1 MKNISSNRSI
11 FKTFLR
17 FMLKEVI
24 SPRSRLAIALLFII
38 FSPLH
43 LSSKNKSILTYNLKY
58 GIIKGGEAKIII
70 TDTVYNG
77 KPAIH
82 YYMEGRTTG
91 VTDRLFRVHNIYE
104 SIVDAK
110 TYLPYKAIRNAR
122 EGSYKYYNEVFFYP
136 NDSIFS
142 KRTGGLKVP
151 ENLTDILSVFF
162 YFVNQDYIN
171 RVERGKHIELPVI
184 NGHKVST
191 IKIKHNGIQ
200 TIDTELGKVTAY
212 ILLPELDKGKVLK
225 NSDGLHFYISEKDQV
240 PILFDLDLKV
250 GSLRAVL
257 SQYKRN
263 GADIKS
269 F

>member
-1 MKNISSNRSI
+1 MKNTSRYIGIVRAFPGNVLEKGNSQWVH
-11 FKTFLR
+11 L
-17 FMLKEVI
+17 VI
-24 SPRSRLAIALLFII
+24 VLLLIVC
-38 FSPLH
+38 SPLH
-43 LSSKNKSILTYNLKY
+43 LSAKNKSILTYSLKY

-77 KPAIH
+77 KAAIH
-82 YYMEGRTTG
+82 YFMEGRTTG

-122 EGSYKYYNEVFFYP
+122 EGSYKYYNEVIFYP

-142 KRTGGLKVP
+142 KRTGGIKVP
-151 ENLTDILSVFF
+151 KNLTDILSVFF
-162 YFVNQDYIN
+162 YFVNQDYIKS
-171 RVERGKHIELPVI
+171 VAKGKYVELPVI

-191 IKIKHNGIQ
+191 VKIKHDGIQ
-200 TIDTELGKVTAY
+200 TVDTELGKVSAY

-257 SQYKRN
+257 SHYTRN
-263 GADIKS
+263 GVAISS

>member
-1 MKNISSNRSI
+1 MENIYSYMGI
-11 FKTFLR
+11 FKAYIR

-24 SPRSRLAIALLFII
+24 SPRSRLVIASLFI
-38 FSPLH
+38 FCSPLH
-43 LSSKNKSILTYNLKY
+43 ITAKNKLILTYNLKY
-58 GIIKGGEAKIII
+58 GFVKGGEAKIII

-91 VTDRLFRVHNIYE
+91 VTDKLFRVHNIYE

-142 KRTGGLKVP
+142 KRTGGIKVP
-151 ENLTDILSVFF
+151 KNLTDILSVFF

-171 RVERGKHIELPVI
+171 RVEIGKHVELPVI
-184 NGHKVST
+184 NGHKVSN

-200 TIDTELGKVTAY
+200 TVDTELGKVSAY

-240 PILFDLDLKV
+240 PILFDLELRV

-257 SQYKRN
+257 SHYNRN
-263 GADIKS
+263 GTVIKS

>member
-1 MKNISSNRSI
+1 MKNISSNMSI
-11 FKTFLR
+11 FKAFIR
-17 FMLKEVI
+17 IMLKEVI
-24 SPRSRLAIALLFII
+24 SPRSRLVIALLFII
-38 FSPLH
+38 CSPLH
-43 LSSKNKSILTYNLKY
+43 ITAKNKSILTYNLKY
-58 GIIKGGEAKIII
+58 GFIKGGEAKIII

-82 YYMEGRTTG
+82 YFMEGRTTG

-110 TYLPYKAIRNAR
+110 TYLPYKAIRNVR

-142 KRTGGLKVP
+142 KRTGGIKVP
-151 ENLTDILSVFF
+151 KNLTDILSVFF
-162 YFVNQDYIN
+162 YFVNQDFIT
-171 RVERGKHIELPVI
+171 RVENGKHVELPVI

-200 TIDTELGKVTAY
+200 TVDTDLGKVSAY

-225 NSDGLHFYISEKDQV
+225 DSDGLHFYISEKDQV

-257 SQYKRN
+257 SHYNRN
-263 GADIKS
+263 GTDIKS